1 MEIETSELIPLSDL
15 ADLTTGQQQGHVL
28 CALCLHG
35 TASFTAM
42 GRHNT
47 VTKGDLMVKPGGCQ
61 LTDISASEGFRLSAL
76 LVSERLWPQ
85 QWPVVSDAGEGLVLH
100 IAETDAERCRCDI
113 DAISQRLRH
122 PYHSYYA
129 DALRRCVELLA
140 MDVHDIHARTTGQ
153 APESVSQSTRLLQRL
168 VAYLQEGRY
177 KKERSVEYY
186 ASLLGITAKY
196 LSEACVASSGHNA
209 SYWIER
215 FTIDEIARQLADRDK
230 PLTDIAADLSF
241 SSLSYL
247 SRYIKRAFG
256 CTPSEYRQRLK

>member
-1 MEIETSELIPLSDL
+1 
-15 ADLTTGQQQGHVL
+15 
-28 CALCLHG
+28 
-35 TASFTAM
+35 
-42 GRHNT
+42 
-47 VTKGDLMVKPGGCQ
+47 
-61 LTDISASEGFRLSAL
+61 
-76 LVSERLWPQ
+76 
-85 QWPVVSDAGEGLVLH
+85 
-100 IAETDAERCRCDI
+100 
-113 DAISQRLRH
+113 
-122 PYHSYYA
+122 
-129 DALRRCVELLA
+129 